1 MQTEGYP
8 QTFTILKSSQSGP
21 LNLSGNSP
29 NAFLSK
35 SPLFSII
42 VSNFCR

>member
-8 QTFTILKSSQSGP
+8 QTFTILNSSQSGP

-29 NAFLSK
+29 SHFRRK
-35 SPLFSII
+35 SRLFSTTATI
-42 VSNFCR
+42 FCH